1 MGIQDKINEETEAYN
16 KRATAII
23 FNIQQQAIL
32 AAVQSGQITDAGAAS
47 QAITE
52 LAYSYGLVD
61 EKTKAVADSTQSAIN
76 QFAATGNLEVF
87 DQQLRNI
94 EQSSQEAA
102 PTIKNTGEIAYHTG
116 ERASDAAIG
125 LMEMRGAQSEL
136 ASGLN
141 KEANPAA
148 AELKKSIT
156 SLPPSG
162 SVWNYAFNISVTGR
176 VPRLPT
182 RGTESGPGAGQ
193 ENNAGN
199 QADDIGVSHL
209 WTGGDIGNGWQVVG
223 DAPGG
228 GWGPYTEAVFGNH
241 VFDAKTSRKL
251 RDAGILD
258 GAMPLYYGSDGP
270 GVFTPGNYNTS
281 GQNVLAKRKRNPG
294 SRVGGGAAGASGDAA
309 SDAAAGVAGFVVP
322 AIQSAVQQA
331 SGLNTQV
338 AANSQQQSGYLSQM
352 VDLLTQLV
360 NNQPTATQTAK
371 ATSVEQ
377 SRFS

>member
-1 MGIQDKINEETEAYN
+1 
-16 KRATAII
+16 
-23 FNIQQQAIL
+23 
-32 AAVQSGQITDAGAAS
+32 VQSGQITDAGAAS

-193 ENNAGN
+193 ANNAGN
-199 QADDIGVSHL
+199 QENTLLTSNTG
-209 WTGGDIGNGWQVVG
+209 WTGGQLQGNWTIVG
-223 DAPGG
+223 DMPGG
-228 GWGPYTEAVFGNH
+228 GWGPYTEAISPTGH

-294 SRVGGGAAGASGDAA
+294 SRVGGGVAGASGDAA

-322 AIQSAVQQA
+322 AIQNAVQQA